1 MLQEIITYLI
11 IAIAVIWAVVKMY
24 RRIFKKPGKP
34 SKINF
39 KKDKI
44 SMVHNCTDCAAAD
57 CELRDLPQK
66 VIEKNKDK
74 CNESSV
80 PLK

>member
-11 IAIAVIWAVVKMY
+11 IATAVFWAVLKMY
-24 RRIFKKPGKP
+24 RRFFKKPGESP
-34 SKINF
+34 RINF

-80 PLK
+80 PLQ